1 MIGEKFTLLQYS
13 VSGILGLIETEQF
26 VIPEIQRPFVWKRS
40 QVRDLIDSL
49 YNGYPTGYIIT
60 WKNPD
65 VKTKDG
71 GKSNGKHVL
80 IDGQQRITAL
90 MAAISGKEV
99 LDEDFNLDRIK
110 IAFNP
115 LATDDSKRFAV
126 QDASHLKDKRWIP
139 DISVVF
145 STDFRQRAFENEY
158 AKANPDVDLDELSDI
173 LGKLKGIANRQIG
186 VIELD
191 HSLEIDEVT
200 EIFIR
205 INSKGTALSQS
216 DFVMSKMAAD
226 VEHGGNTLRKTVDYF
241 CHLAAKPEF
250 YSHMI
255 LDKEFQLSQY
265 AGKIKWLA
273 KDYDAIYDP
282 DYGDMLRV
290 SFMHQFRRGKLAD
303 LVSLLSGRDFETK
316 EFREDIV
323 ESTYNKLDKGIQNFI
338 NEYNFNQFIMA
349 IKGAGFISN
358 KLLNSAMTLDFAY
371 TLYLMLLDDPTIP
384 NAQIKRYVQR
394 WFVMSTLTSRYIGSP
409 ETVMD
414 RDMRAIAEKGFI
426 NYLNEVEASAL
437 SDNFWQI
444 TLPQN
449 LETSSVN
456 SPAFNTFIAAQIN
469 LNCNSML
476 MNGTKVADLITVTG
490 DVHHIFPRAYLKNN
504 GVDNKTK
511 YNQVANYIYLDTQVN
526 KAIRDD
532 APYIYFTKAK
542 TQCTTKNIEFGN
554 ISDEN
559 LLKTNLEE
567 NCIPANIFNMTVSDY
582 DDFLQKRRKLMAA
595 HVEKYY
601 RGL

>member
-1 MIGEKFTLLQYS
+1 MTGEKFTLMQYS
-13 VSGILGLIETEQF
+13 ISAILGLIEAEDF

-65 VKTKDG
+65 VQTKDG
-71 GKSNGKHVL
+71 GKANGKKVL

-90 MAAISGKEV
+90 MAAIAGKEV
-99 LDEDFNLDRIK
+99 LDEDFNKDRIK

-115 LATDDSKRFAV
+115 LTKDATKRFAV
-126 QDASHLKDKRWIP
+126 QDASHLKDKKWIP

-145 STDFRQRAFENEY
+145 DSSFDPFDFALEYCSINEGVKPNDVN
-158 AKANPDVDLDELSDI
+158 KAITE
-173 LGKLKGIANRQIG
+173 LKGIANRQIG

-191 HSLEIDEVT
+191 HSLDIDEVT

-226 VEHGGNTLRKTVDYF
+226 TEHGGNMLRKTVDYF
-241 CHLAAKPEF
+241 CHLAVKPEF
-250 YSHMI
+250 YSH
-255 LDKEFQLSQY
+255 LTHDTEFQNSKY
-265 AGKIKWLA
+265 ASKIKWLA
-273 KDYDAIYDP
+273 KDYDDIYDP

-290 SFMHQFRRGKLAD
+290 SFMHKFRRGKLAD

-316 EFREDIV
+316 EYRDDIV
-323 ESTYNKLDKGIQNFI
+323 DESYRKLDEGIQNFI
-338 NEYNFNQFIMA
+338 NEYNFAQFIMA
-349 IKGAGFISN
+349 IKGAGFISH

-384 NAQIKRYVQR
+384 NAQIKRYVQK

-414 RDMRAIAEKGFI
+414 RDMRSIAEKGF
-426 NYLNEVEASAL
+426 LNFLADVEASSL
-437 SDNFWQI
+437 SDSFWTV

-476 MNGTKVADLITVTG
+476 MNGTKVADLVTISG
-490 DVHHIFPRAYLKNN
+490 DVHHIFPRAYLKSN
-504 GVDNKTK
+504 GVTNKTK

-526 KAIRDD
+526 KAISDD
-532 APYIYFTKAK
+532 APTTYFTKAK
-542 TQCTTKNIEFGN
+542 QQCETKQIELGN
-554 ISDEN
+554 ISDAS
-559 LLKTNLEE
+559 LLATNLAE
-567 NCIPANIFNMTVSDY
+567 NCIPNSIDQMDVSSY
-582 DDFLQKRRKLMAA
+582 DDFLRERRKMMAA
-595 HVEKYY
+595 LIEKYY
-601 RGL
+601 KGL

>member
-1 MIGEKFTLLQYS
+1 MTGEKFTLMQYS
-13 VSGILGLIETEQF
+13 ISAILGLIEAEDF

-65 VKTKDG
+65 VQTKDG
-71 GKSNGKHVL
+71 GKANGKKVL

-90 MAAISGKEV
+90 MAAIAGKEV
-99 LDEDFNLDRIK
+99 LDEDFNKDRIK

-115 LATDDSKRFAV
+115 LTKDATKRFAV
-126 QDASHLKDKRWIP
+126 QDASHLKDKKWIP

-145 STDFRQRAFENEY
+145 DSSFDPFDFALEYCAINEGVKPNDVN
-158 AKANPDVDLDELSDI
+158 KAITE
-173 LGKLKGIANRQIG
+173 LKGIANRQIG

-191 HSLEIDEVT
+191 HSLDIDEVT

-226 VEHGGNTLRKTVDYF
+226 TEHGGNMLRKTVDYF
-241 CHLAAKPEF
+241 CHLAVKPEF
-250 YSHMI
+250 YSH
-255 LDKEFQLSQY
+255 LTHDTEFKNSKY
-265 AGKIKWLA
+265 ASKIKWLA
-273 KDYDAIYDP
+273 KDYDDIYDP

-316 EFREDIV
+316 EYRDDIV
-323 ESTYNKLDKGIQNFI
+323 DESYRKLDEGIQNFI
-338 NEYNFNQFIMA
+338 NEYNFAQFIMA
-349 IKGAGFISN
+349 IKGAGFISH

-371 TLYLMLLDDPTIP
+371 TLYLMLLDDPSIP
-384 NAQIKRYVQR
+384 NAQIKRYVQK

-414 RDMRAIAEKGFI
+414 RDMRSIAEKGF
-426 NYLNEVEASAL
+426 LNFLADVEASSL
-437 SDNFWQI
+437 SDSFWTV

-476 MNGTKVADLITVTG
+476 MNGTKVADLVTISG

-504 GVDNKTK
+504 GVTNKTK

-526 KAIRDD
+526 KAISDD
-532 APYIYFTKAK
+532 APAVYFTKAK
-542 TQCTTKNIEFGN
+542 QQCKTKQIELGN
-554 ISDEN
+554 ISDAS
-559 LLKTNLEE
+559 LLATNLAE
-567 NCIPANIFNMTVSDY
+567 NCIPNSIDQMDVSSY
-582 DDFLQKRRKLMAA
+582 EDFLRERRKMMAA
-595 HVEKYY
+595 LIEKYY
-601 RGL
+601 KGL

>member
-1 MIGEKFTLLQYS
+1 MTGEKFTLLQYPI
-13 VSGILGLIETEQF
+13 SGILGLIETEQF

-71 GKSNGKHVL
+71 GVSNGKHVL
-80 IDGQQRITAL
+80 IDGQQRVTAL
-90 MAAISGKEV
+90 MAAIAGREV

-115 LATDDSKRFAV
+115 LATDASKRFAV
-126 QDASHLKDKRWIP
+126 QDASHLKDKKWIP
-139 DISVVF
+139 DISVI
-145 STDFRQRAFENEY
+145 FENGFDPFDFVPKY
-158 AKANPDVDLDELSDI
+158 CADNPGVKPNDVNKAITE
-173 LGKLKGIANRQIG
+173 LKGIANRQIG

-226 VEHGGNTLRKTVDYF
+226 TDHGGNMLRKTVDYF

-250 YSHMI
+250 YSHMTH
-255 LDKEFQLSQY
+255 DKEFQASPY
-265 AGKIKWLA
+265 AAKIKWLA
-273 KDYDAIYDP
+273 KDYDDIYDP

-316 EFREDIV
+316 EYRDDIV
-323 ESTYNKLDKGIQNFI
+323 DSSYQKLEKGIQNFI
-338 NEYNFNQFIMA
+338 NEYNFDQFIMA

-358 KLLNSAMTLDFAY
+358 KLLNSAMTLDFSY

-384 NAQIKRYVQR
+384 NAQIKRYVQK

-414 RDMRAIAEKGFI
+414 RDMRSIAEKGF
-426 NYLNEVEASAL
+426 LNFLADVEASSL
-437 SDNFWQI
+437 SDSFWNV

-476 MNGTKVADLITVTG
+476 MNGTKISDLITISG
-490 DVHHIFPRAYLKNN
+490 DVHHIFPRAYLKSN

-526 KAIRDD
+526 KAISDD
-532 APYIYFTKAK
+532 APCVYFTRAK
-542 TQCTTKNIEFGN
+542 QQCETKEIVLGN
-554 ISDEN
+554 ISDAELLASN
-559 LLKTNLEE
+559 LAE
-567 NCIPANIFNMTVSDY
+567 NCIPSNIDTMDVSSY
-582 DDFLQKRRKLMAA
+582 DAFLLERRKMMAA
-595 HVEKYY
+595 LIEKYY
-601 RGL
+601 KGL

>member
-1 MIGEKFTLLQYS
+1 MTGEKFTLMQYS
-13 VSGILGLIETEQF
+13 ISAVLGLIEAEDF

-65 VKTKDG
+65 VQTKDG
-71 GKSNGKHVL
+71 GKANGKKVL
-80 IDGQQRITAL
+80 IDGQQRVTAL
-90 MAAISGKEV
+90 MAAISGREV

-115 LATDDSKRFAV
+115 LATDETKRFAV
-126 QDASHLKDKRWIP
+126 QDASHLKDKKWIS
-139 DISVVF
+139 DISVIF
-145 STDFRQRAFENEY
+145 SNDFKQRAFENEY
-158 AKANPDVDLDELSDI
+158 AKLNPQVDLDELSDI

-191 HSLEIDEVT
+191 HSLDIDEVT

-226 VEHGGNTLRKTVDYF
+226 IEHGGNLLRKTVDYF

-250 YSHMI
+250 YAHMTR
-255 LDKEFQLSQY
+255 DKEFQASTY
-265 AGKIKWLA
+265 ADKIKWLA
-273 KDYDAIYDP
+273 KDYDDIYDP

-316 EFREDIV
+316 EYRDDIV
-323 ESTYNKLDKGIQNFI
+323 DSSYQKLEKGIRNFI
-338 NEYNFNQFIMA
+338 NEYNFDQFIMA

-384 NAQIKRYVQR
+384 NAQIKRYVQK
-394 WFVMSTLTSRYIGSP
+394 WFVMSTLTGRYTFSP
-409 ETVMD
+409 ESSMD
-414 RDMRAIAEKGFI
+414 RDMRSIAEKGF
-426 NYLNEVEASAL
+426 LNFFADVEASSL
-437 SDNFWQI
+437 SDSFWKI

-476 MNGTKVADLITVTG
+476 MNGTKISDLVTISG
-490 DVHHIFPRAYLKNN
+490 DVHHIFPRAYLKSN

-526 KAIRDD
+526 KAISDD
-532 APYIYFTKAK
+532 APCVYFARAKQQCETKK
-542 TQCTTKNIEFGN
+542 IVLGN
-554 ISDEN
+554 ISD
-559 LLKTNLEE
+559 LDLFASNLEE
-567 NCIPANIFNMTVSDY
+567 NCIPNNIDAMDVSSY
-582 DDFLQKRRKLMAA
+582 DAFLLERRKMMAA
-595 HVEKYY
+595 LIERYY
-601 RGL
+601 KGL

>member
-1 MIGEKFTLLQYS
+1 MTGEKFTLMQYS
-13 VSGILGLIETEQF
+13 ISAILGLIEAEDF

-65 VKTKDG
+65 VQTKDG
-71 GKSNGKHVL
+71 GKANGKKVL

-90 MAAISGKEV
+90 MAAIAGREV
-99 LDEDFNLDRIK
+99 LDEDFNRDRIK

-115 LATDDSKRFAV
+115 LAKDETKRFAV
-126 QDASHLKDKRWIP
+126 QDASHLKDKKWIP

-145 STDFRQRAFENEY
+145 DSNFDPFDFAIEYCSVNEGIKPNDVN
-158 AKANPDVDLDELSDI
+158 KAITE
-173 LGKLKGIANRQIG
+173 LKGIANRQIG

-191 HSLEIDEVT
+191 HSLDIDEVT

-226 VEHGGNTLRKTVDYF
+226 TAHGGNILRKTVDYF

-250 YSHMI
+250 YSH
-255 LDKEFQLSQY
+255 LVHDTEFQNSKY
-265 AGKIKWLA
+265 ASKIKWLA
-273 KDYDAIYDP
+273 KDYDDIYDP

-316 EFREDIV
+316 EYRDDIV
-323 ESTYNKLDKGIQNFI
+323 DESYQKLDKGIQNFI
-338 NEYNFNQFIMA
+338 NEYNFAQFIMA
-349 IKGAGFISN
+349 IKGAGFISH

-371 TLYLMLLDDPTIP
+371 TLYLMLLEDPTIP

-409 ETVMD
+409 ETMMD
-414 RDMRAIAEKGFI
+414 RDMRSIAEKGF
-426 NYLNEVEASAL
+426 LSFLADVEASSL
-437 SDNFWQI
+437 SASFWTV

-476 MNGTKVADLITVTG
+476 MNGTKVADLVTISG
-490 DVHHIFPRAYLKNN
+490 DVHHIFPRAYLKSN
-504 GVDNKTK
+504 GVTNKTK

-526 KAIRDD
+526 KAISDD
-532 APYIYFTKAK
+532 APKEYFTKAK
-542 TQCTTKNIEFGN
+542 RQCETKQIELGN
-554 ISDEN
+554 ISDSALLALN
-559 LLKTNLEE
+559 LSE
-567 NCIPANIFNMTVSDY
+567 NCIPNGIDTMDVSFY
-582 DDFLQKRRKLMAA
+582 DEFLRERRKMMAA
-595 HVEKYY
+595 LIEKYY
-601 RGL
+601 KGL